1 MSKSFDYKKEL
12 KDSLIDAS
20 LLTTSVYSLAWIG
33 SKLGISK
40 PTLAMSAENIG
51 KIVIYLTASDMIKD
65 YLKQQKIIPGM

>member
-1 MSKSFDYKKEL
+1 MSKFDYKKEL

-20 LLTTSVYSLAWIG
+20 LLTTGVYSLAWLG

-51 KIVIYLTASDMIKD
+51 KIVIYLTASDC
-65 YLKQQKIIPGM
+65 LKII